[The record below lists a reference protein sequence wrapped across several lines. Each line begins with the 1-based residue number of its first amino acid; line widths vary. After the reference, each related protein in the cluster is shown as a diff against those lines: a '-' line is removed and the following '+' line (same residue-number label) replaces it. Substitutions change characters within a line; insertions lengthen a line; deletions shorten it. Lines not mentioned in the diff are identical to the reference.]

1 MLPKLSR
8 YVTFFNGTMYMSFMI
23 EEEKLLKAY
32 IKVWNKI
39 RNIMKKDL
47 IVNQCT
53 IIKKLKTKIKSYDG
67 KINTNFCLYWNT

>member
-1 MLPKLSR
+1 
-8 YVTFFNGTMYMSFMI
+8 MI

-32 IKVWNKI
+32 IKVWNKF
-39 RNIMKKDL
+39 RNIMKKDF

-67 KINTNFCLYWNT
+67 KINTNFCLQWNT